1 MVHIADVLHLSGDR
15 RQRHPGT
22 LARLHTG
29 TGRGLPGLHR
39 LHGVFGTVLQALD
52 HLLDFVG
59 RHLGTSRQGP
69 HFIGN
74 HGKTAAHL
82 SCPRRFDGGIERQQ
96 VGLLGDAADDRQ
108 YLVDRRHFIGQLC
121 DRACRHTDLA
131 GHALDMHDGAPY
143 HFTGLQGFVPRGLRG
158 QRGVAGVLRDVL
170 HGQAHLVHGGGDHI
184 GHFLLAPCPIRRI
197 VHNLSNLADG
207 RAQAFAGGEHFA
219 DEVTLALY
227 EAVKAAGQVAQFI
240 GARIVEPLA
249 QVTTATANGH
259 QRRGDPTNRSHQ
271 ATGQEYYQQQANQGH
286 RATDRTGHPQC
297 LAGLGVDLRFGHFG
311 HQRPVQVAQ
320 GQAQRQEPFAVT
332 LEATADQ
339 AIVGC

>member
-1 MVHIADVLHLSGDR
+1 MVHVADVFNLSGDR
-15 RQRHPGT
+15 AQRSAGL
-22 LARLHTG
+22 LARLHARAG
-29 TGRGLPGLHR
+29 CRLAGLHR
-39 LHGVFGTVLQALD
+39 CDRTARAMLEAQD
-52 HLLDFVG
+52 HLLHLIG
-59 RHLGTSRQGP
+59 GHLGAPRQGP
-69 HFIGN
+69 YFIGD
-74 HGKTAAHL
+74 HGKATAHL
-82 SCPRRFDGGIERQQ
+82 TRPRRLDGGVERQQ
-96 VGLLGDAADDRQ
+96 VGLLGDAADHRQ
-108 YLVDRRHFIGQLC
+108 HFVDRRHFRGQLTHC
-121 DRACRHTDLA
+121 TRRLANLA
-131 GHALDMHDGAPY
+131 GHALDMGNRAAY
-143 HFTGLQGFVPRGLRG
+143 HFAGLQRFGARGFRRHGSVT
-158 QRGVAGVLRDVL
+158 GVLRNVL